1 MTFFIKKE
9 VIFKKTIDKMENIL
23 YYNACVVIIS
33 TSEKTKRRVVMFENL
48 KAFLVEELRVNPDDV
63 TMEAELAGDLGINSL
78 ELADLVY
85 LCEEKFNVVIDDEDL
100 HQFNTVGDVVR
111 YLEAEAK

>member
-1 MTFFIKKE
+1 MTIFIKNI
-9 VIFKKTIDKMENIL
+9 VIFQKSIDKMKNIL
-23 YYNACVVIIS
+23 YDKAYVVIIS

-111 YLEAEAK
+111 YLEAETK

>member
-1 MTFFIKKE
+1 MSQY
-9 VIFKKTIDKMENIL
+9 NI
-23 YYNACVVIIS
+23 IIS
-33 TSEKTKRRVVMFENL
+33 TSEKNKRRVVMFENL

-63 TMEAELAGDLGINSL
+63 TMDAELAGDLGINSL

-111 YLEAEAK
+111 YLEVEAK

>member
-1 MTFFIKKE
+1 
-9 VIFKKTIDKMENIL
+9 
-23 YYNACVVIIS
+23 
-33 TSEKTKRRVVMFENL
+33 MFENL
-48 KAFLVEELRVNPDDV
+48 TKFLVDELHVKAEDI

-100 HQFNTVGDVVR
+100 HNFNTVGDVVR
-111 YLEAEAK
+111 YLESQN

>member
-1 MTFFIKKE
+1 
-9 VIFKKTIDKMENIL
+9 
-23 YYNACVVIIS
+23 
-33 TSEKTKRRVVMFENL
+33 MFENL
-48 KAFLVEELRVNPDDV
+48 KKFLVEELRVKAEDI

-100 HQFNTVGDVVR
+100 HNFNTVGDVVR
-111 YLEAEAK
+111 YLESQN